1 MLTIVG
7 QSTIIDT
14 EWTRDKTVS
23 VMVLA
28 GLARTAL
35 LIINALVAVSIRLIL
50 TPEVTDHKGLA
61 NLQDDR
67 SILGAILCKLC

>member
-1 MLTIVG
+1 
-7 QSTIIDT
+7 
-14 EWTRDKTVS
+14 
-23 VMVLA
+23 MVLA

-35 LIINALVAVSIRLIL
+35 LIINALVAVSILLLIL